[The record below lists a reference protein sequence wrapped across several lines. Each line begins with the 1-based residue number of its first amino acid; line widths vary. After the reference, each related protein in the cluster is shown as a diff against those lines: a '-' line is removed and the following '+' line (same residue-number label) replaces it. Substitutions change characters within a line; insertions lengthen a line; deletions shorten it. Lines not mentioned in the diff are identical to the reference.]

1 MGELAF
7 STQRNIQIRSYP
19 VINAIRKPYYYTNTL
34 KLILMQ
40 WRLKEQS
47 SSRFGKQVVYIKIEY
62 F

>member
-19 VINAIRKPYYYTNTL
+19 VINAIRKPYYYTNAL

-47 SSRFGKQVVYIKIEY
+47 SSRFGKQVV
-62 F
+62 

>member
-19 VINAIRKPYYYTNTL
+19 LINAIPKPYYYTNTL

-40 WRLKEQS
+40 WRIRKQS
-47 SSRFGKQVVYIKIEY
+47 SSRFAKALYVKNNWV
-62 F
+62 